1 MYFYRDNWNL
11 QAKQDTEKARRIASE
26 KLREDLEVMGSNMKR
41 EHRIYKSLP
50 KDEEHQNMH
59 LLGQV
64 CIINEFV
71 SICKAYLLCTLW
83 YKSTNIVIGLIY
95 LDYRFY
101 ESSEQRSERK
111 TVWDGG
117 TWGHKCFRN
126 ETPFESLCR
135 YPVVP
140 QCQQA
145 VTYRHCILSIRCD
158 NKETHLLSTTSPE
171 VRVWYL
177 RKHILG
183 QEHLF
188 CH

>member
-1 MYFYRDNWNL
+1 MYFYIDNWNL
-11 QAKQDTEKARRIASE
+11 QAKQDTEKARRIACE

-101 ESSEQRSERK
+101 ESSETKKWEKNCMRW
-111 TVWDGG
+111 WDMGSKVFQK
-117 TWGHKCFRN
+117 WDAIWKFM
-126 ETPFESLCR
+126 
-135 YPVVP
+135 
-140 QCQQA
+140 
-145 VTYRHCILSIRCD
+145 
-158 NKETHLLSTTSPE
+158 
-171 VRVWYL
+171 
-177 RKHILG
+177 
-183 QEHLF
+183 
-188 CH
+188 